1 MNNSKNF
8 GATLDI
14 FAKNLNLDVTNEI
27 DESKIE
33 FKDPYDGR
41 IQFSLGRKDH
51 WDQKLVFVRVNNT
64 LFLDDR
70 VAEELS
76 KGELRDFGSNLIY
89 LSNFDSILGDCM
101 HTLYTATTICAMDY
115 LDFQDVCTLDLGS
128 GDGVLSLKAK
138 KTGANRMYA
147 VDMNPDMGHKL
158 NKHIRANSMNPNDF
172 CFINADISTK
182 EWLSRIPREQI
193 DIVLMNVGPNYG
205 DVDLEA
211 ISLLAH
217 LPRIRIFV
225 GGGYAMKAYR
235 EDGRPFSTNI
245 PYELLNQIGFT
256 NYREVVE
263 IRKNHASQELGRVAF
278 IAERPL

>member
-1 MNNSKNF
+1 MNKSKNF

-14 FAKNLNLDVTNEI
+14 IAKNLNLDVTDEI

-33 FKDPYDGR
+33 FKDPYGGR

-51 WDQKLVFVRVNNT
+51 WDRKLVFVRVNNT

-225 GGGYAMKAYR
+225 GGGYAMKVYR